1 MSADQ
6 IVLVVISGLGVI
18 HGVFLALFL
27 FTYSK
32 GSIQANRLLALLL
45 IVLSFRIG
53 KSVFLEFTPDLDV
66 KFIFTGLGT
75 MMFIGPLFLLLVR
88 TVIDSE
94 YKIKSSS
101 IIHFIPALLGIG
113 FGLWINDQHLETLPI
128 LVFFV
133 LFLGYYFHYLIY
145 LLIGYRTLTKIKGV
159 ESKQASLRLVRLMFY
174 GLLIIWLAY
183 ITNLFEETIPYIIGP
198 VLYSI
203 VAYAISF
210 IVIKN
215 GLIEKVSLQ
224 KYKSTQVS
232 DDQIELLFNK
242 VIKLFDDEEF
252 HRSPDATLKNLA
264 QKLNT
269 STQVLSMVI
278 NEKSNMNFNNFVNQY
293 RINHAIQLF
302 KNQNYDHQNIASI
315 AFEVGFNSISSF
327 NTAFKKQIGTTPLS
341 YRKELSE

>member
-32 GSIQANRLLALLL
+32 GSIQANRLLAALL

-66 KFIFTGLGT
+66 RFIFTGLGT

-101 IIHFIPALLGIG
+101 FIHFIPALLGIG

-128 LVFFV
+128 LVFFI

-159 ESKQASLRLVRLMFY
+159 ESKQASQQLIRLMFY

-215 GLIEKVSLQ
+215 GLIEKISLQ

-242 VIKLFDDEEF
+242 VIKLFDNEQF

-327 NTAFKKQIGTTPLS
+327 NTAFKKQTGTTPLS

>member
-18 HGVFLALFL
+18 HGVFLAIFL

-101 IIHFIPALLGIG
+101 IIQFIPALLGIG
-113 FGLWINDQHLETLPI
+113 FGLWINDEHLETLPI
-128 LVFFV
+128 LVFFI
-133 LFLGYYFHYLIY
+133 LFLGYYLHYLIY
-145 LLIGYRTLTKIKGV
+145 LLICYRTMRKIKGV
-159 ESKQASLRLVRLMFY
+159 ESKQASLQLVRLMFY

-215 GLIEKVSLQ
+215 GLIEKISLQ

-232 DDQIELLFNK
+232 DDQIKLLFNK
-242 VIKLFDDEEF
+242 VTKLFDED
-252 HRSPDATLKNLA
+252 HLHKSPDISLKNLA
-264 QKLNT
+264 KDLNT

-278 NEKSNMNFNNFVNQY
+278 NETSNMNFNNFVNQY
-293 RINHAIQLF
+293 RIKHAIQLF
-302 KNQNYDHQNIASI
+302 KNHNYDHQNIASI

-327 NTAFKKQIGTTPLS
+327 NTAFKKQTGTTPLS